1 MLALSY
7 MFRDFRSTLS
17 TYGDTQ
23 PVDLTVQTLTIFLGK
38 HVSNTGD
45 LSSADVT

>member
-17 TYGDTQ
+17 TYEDTE
-23 PVDLTVQTLTIFLGK
+23 PIDLTVQTLTIFL
-38 HVSNTGD
+38 VSMSQTQD
-45 LSSADVT
+45 IYQVQM